1 MATSPDVQNYH
12 IGKGIVSFKE
22 TAPTVAV
29 GFVDLGNAP
38 SFVWEPT
45 IEKLEHFSSREGVK
59 TKDFTA
65 VTQTG
70 ATITFTLDEI
80 TPETVRLFV
89 LGEVGTPGVGG
100 EININ
105 AFQSTEITGEIKMVG
120 TNDIGQTVSFLGT
133 ISIIPSGAF
142 SMITAEDDFTTLELT
157 AEVQRSEDGDYGVFT
172 FPAPEVL
179 REGGETRGGRVR
191 AKTPP
196 PPVTEDARAE

>member
-1 MATSPDVQNYH
+1 MPTSPDVQNYH
-12 IGKGIVSFKE
+12 IGKGVVSFKE
-22 TAPTVAV
+22 TAPTVAID
-29 GFVDLGNAP
+29 FVDLGNAP

-100 EININ
+100 EITIN

-120 TNDIGQTVSFLGT
+120 SNDIGQQVTFLGT

-142 SMITAEDDFTTLELT
+142 SMITAEDEFTTLELT
-157 AEVQRSEDGDYGVFT
+157 AEVQRSDDGDFGVFT

-179 REGGETRGGRVR
+179 AMEGGTGRKVR
-191 AKTPP
+191 AKAPP
-196 PPVTEDARAE
+196 PTEEART